1 MALGTPVL
9 VFAALGYIFRHITK
23 GWGWGWGKGKGKGR
37 KDNGEDSDVEAG
49 RTTVS
54 GDENGD
60 DENGDDG
67 NGDDGNGDTDE
78 EKLGSWAE
86 RWVTWAPD
94 QRVRER
100 SEPDLDQVRTIRSPD
115 LSEMEFASRAYVP
128 FLPYTLMHACR
139 CD

>member
-23 GWGWGWGKGKGKGR
+23 GWGRGWGKGKGR
-37 KDNGEDSDVEAG
+37 KENGEDTDVEAG

-54 GDENGD
+54 GDEN
-60 DENGDDG
+60 E
-67 NGDDGNGDTDE
+67 DDGNGDTDE

-100 SEPDLDQVRTIRSPD
+100 SEQDLDQVRTIRSPD
-115 LSEMEFASRAYVP
+115 LSEMEFASRAYAP